1 MPTALAIHGGA
12 GTILRQSMTPDKEQR
27 YRQALNDALDAG
39 QAVLQYNGSALDA
52 VEQAVR
58 VLEDCPLFNAG
69 KGSVFTHDGRHEM
82 DAAVMDGRNR
92 AAGAVTCV
100 TGVRNPVTLARA
112 VMEQSGHVLLA
123 GDGANA
129 FARSLKLPFEPGD
142 YFFDAYRHEQWQQAL
157 KEGAVQLDHSDKKFG
172 TVGAVA
178 LDAAGNLAAA
188 TSTGGLTNKQ
198 FGRVGDTP
206 LIGCGTWADNAT
218 CAVSCTGHGEY
229 FIRAVAAYDI
239 ACLMQYRGLGLAEA
253 CRIVVHEKL
262 GPAGGEGGLIAVD
275 AAGSLVM
282 DFNSEGMYRGSMVSG
297 GEKKVEIYR

>member
-12 GTILRQSMTPDKEQR
+12 GTILRQAMTSEREQR
-27 YRQALNDALDAG
+27 YRQALSDALDAG
-39 QAVLQYNGSALDA
+39 QAVLKKNGTALDA

-69 KGSVFTHDGRHEM
+69 KGSVFTYDGRHEM
-82 DAAVMDGRNR
+82 DASVMNGKDRS
-92 AAGAVTCV
+92 AGAVTCV
-100 TGVRNPVTLARA
+100 TGVRNPVTLART

-123 GDGANA
+123 GEGAHA
-129 FARSLKLPFEPGD
+129 FARRMGLPFEPED
-142 YFFDAYRHEQWQQAL
+142 YFFDAYRHEQWQQAR

-206 LIGCGTWADNAT
+206 LIGSGTWADNAT

-229 FIRAVAAYDI
+229 FIRAVAAYDV
-239 ACLMQYRGLGLAEA
+239 ACLMQYRGMSLAEA
-253 CRIVVHEKL
+253 CRTVVHDKL
-262 GPAGGEGGLIAVD
+262 GPVGGEGGMIAVD
-275 AAGSLVM
+275 ASGAVVL
-282 DFNSEGMYRGSMVSG
+282 DFNSEGMYRGAIVNG
-297 GEKKVEIYR
+297 GEKRVEIYR